1 MKCEEMEAMIFSGR
15 KPAPSELEEM
25 KAHAKTCE
33 ACRVL
38 LQNADVLASA
48 RSLDAQ
54 IEVPASFTQGW
65 RARVRQMPR
74 RQSVLQRVAAYLSD
88 NGGQRVMR
96 LAAAACCAVALFG
109 AGVRMGEG
117 NRLNAADAASVA
129 QDEAPMLY
137 SAEMMPQV
145 ASRSRM
151 ADMPA
156 QEEPQAQEE
165 ENPAADA
172 ALFAL
177 PWLVAAGALVVAS
190 GRRKK

>member
-1 MKCEEMEAMIFSGR
+1 MIFSGR
-15 KPAPSELEEM
+15 KLAPSELEEM

-74 RQSVLQRVAAYLSD
+74 RQSVLQRVAAYLSG

-151 ADMPA
+151 ADTGRGKPRSGC
-156 QEEPQAQEE
+156 
-165 ENPAADA
+165 
-172 ALFAL
+172 
-177 PWLVAAGALVVAS
+177 GALCAAVAG
-190 GRRKK
+190 GRRRTGCGIRQAEKIKFGKCGKKSARCFVS